1 MYLLMYKYSFIIKF
15 EEIILLDQD
24 LILDLLLCVLLLS
37 FQDDNYGYINKEIYI
52 QYLLYYKNFEIFS
65 FLCDFV
71 LFYLCGFFKD
81 FYIGGG
87 FFYVLSFY

>member
-37 FQDDNYGYINKEIYI
+37 FQDDNYGYKIINRGLYI
-52 QYLLYYKNFEIFS
+52 VFIIL
-65 FLCDFV
+65 
-71 LFYLCGFFKD
+71 
-81 FYIGGG
+81 
-87 FFYVLSFY
+87 